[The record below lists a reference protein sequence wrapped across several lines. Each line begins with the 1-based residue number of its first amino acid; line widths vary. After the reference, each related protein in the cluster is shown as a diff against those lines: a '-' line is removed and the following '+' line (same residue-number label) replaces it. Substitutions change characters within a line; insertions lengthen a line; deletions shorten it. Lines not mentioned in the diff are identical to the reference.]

1 MAELRRTGEEGVG
14 SSGALLGGR
23 GGGQRLQFS
32 GGSGVVRAA
41 PLRGRGAGVLRCG
54 TRAARSG
61 TRPFPPAA
69 LPGPQHLRVGGLL
82 PRPRLPRR
90 RLGVEAG
97 DDIVL
102 PQRSY
107 RGREA
112 LAAAEPQNG
121 GVPPT
126 PRAAPIA
133 HLHTPQTGELPR
145 RQSHVAALSR
155 AFWPMGARSGRGISH
170 LIGKGGARSAE
181 GKAEGGDP
189 TGPSGSR
196 CCPAQRL
203 TVRAAARCGPLAVPR
218 TANRRGSNGAS
229 PLRAEWYRPQLV
241 KFRGKTCPV
250 GGLGGAAHSA

>member
-1 MAELRRTGEEGVG
+1 MAELRWTGEEGVG
-14 SSGALLGGR
+14 SSRALLGGR
-23 GGGQRLQFS
+23 GGGQRLQLS

-41 PLRGRGAGVLRCG
+41 PLRGRGAGILRCG
-54 TRAARSG
+54 TRAARSE
-61 TRPFPPAA
+61 TRPLFLASPP
-69 LPGPQHLRVGGLL
+69 PGPQHLRVGGLL

-102 PQRSY
+102 PRRSY
-107 RGREA
+107 RGRGV

-121 GVPPT
+121 GAPPT

-133 HLHTPQTGELPR
+133 HPHAPQTGELPR

-170 LIGKGGARSAE
+170 LIGKGGTRSAE
-181 GKAEGGDP
+181 GKAEGGDH

-196 CCPAQRL
+196 CCPA
-203 TVRAAARCGPLAVPR
+203 
-218 TANRRGSNGAS
+218 
-229 PLRAEWYRPQLV
+229 
-241 KFRGKTCPV
+241 
-250 GGLGGAAHSA
+250 